1 LAVAFLLWGRPWFAF
16 RGGAV
21 KEDWEVV
28 AEIPED
34 ALRKIL
40 KEEGIPE
47 EDMEKEVEK
56 LQKNAQ
62 ISIGIRAVLITPEV
76 DDMLKA
82 LVSEAFQ
89 QGVITEEAFQRA
101 RSMLW
106 PQ

>member
-1 LAVAFLLWGRPWFAF
+1 M
-16 RGGAV
+16 